1 MDDEHTT
8 NHRAMLQGLI
18 PRQHADNR
26 ADGKEVTGG
35 DKEQFSQKVTVIK
48 TCLFYQQYVQYIQ
61 YYKINILS

>member
-8 NHRAMLQGLI
+8 NHRAMLQGRI

-26 ADGKEVTGG
+26 ADGTGG
-35 DKEQFSQKVTVIK
+35 DKEQFGQKVTVIK
-48 TCLFYQQYVQYIQ
+48 TCLIYQQYVQYIQ